1 MGVLLKAIIDE
12 TRPLSDESQRFA
24 SILQFV
30 ADDCDTGIFYLFE
43 DWTVRAAVGESTL
56 DFHPERPRI
65 VYLSKND
72 YAIGKSWEKQDGTL
86 AVHIPKDELVFSP
99 SGTVCKGAL
108 EQQGLNAT
116 TALLTLAAAGVDIA
130 LPSFFLRR
138 SDDEIK
144 AIREKL
150 EEDRVIYLGA
160 ISQMAIQAF
169 DRLSSREFTDIYR
182 WAREE
187 AVMKILPKARRLE
200 MQIRKL
206 DRSLLERAGV
216 QFWRDGVP
224 AIGKALIQS
233 GKDGLIRAV
242 GEEAVRVFATSLARR
257 IEERQVPEATYAVK
271 LSVELSKI

>member
-12 TRPLSDESQRFA
+12 TLPLSEESQRFA

-30 ADDCDTGIFYLFE
+30 ADECDSGIFYLFK

-72 YAIGKSWEKQDGTL
+72 YAIDKSWEKQDGRL
-86 AVHIPKDELVFSP
+86 SVHIPKDELVFST

-144 AIREKL
+144 SIREKL
-150 EEDRVIYLGA
+150 EEDRVVYLGA
-160 ISQMAIQAF
+160 ISQLAIEAF
-169 DRLSSREFTDIYR
+169 DCKQAY
-182 WAREE
+182 
-187 AVMKILPKARRLE
+187 
-200 MQIRKL
+200 L
-206 DRSLLERAGV
+206 D
-216 QFWRDGVP
+216 
-224 AIGKALIQS
+224 
-233 GKDGLIRAV
+233 
-242 GEEAVRVFATSLARR
+242 
-257 IEERQVPEATYAVK
+257 
-271 LSVELSKI
+271 